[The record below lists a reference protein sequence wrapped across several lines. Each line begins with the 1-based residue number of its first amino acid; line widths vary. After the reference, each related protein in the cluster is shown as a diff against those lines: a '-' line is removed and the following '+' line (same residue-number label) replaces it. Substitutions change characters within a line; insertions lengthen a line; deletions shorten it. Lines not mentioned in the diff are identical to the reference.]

1 MSECNWRIDGRTPC
15 RYVDPAVC
23 TVWAVA
29 KSQTWVTHAR
39 LAALRPGL
47 PGWAGTRKVKLI
59 WILLKQETVSG
70 SGMTWAS
77 LQTDNHA
84 STPPLSFYRPD
95 ALPATQPT
103 ASKHWRQTR
112 VNALIIIF
120 ELKCVPMQ
128 VGWNCTRVTENNELK
143 HLIRCFLVISVTQD
157 CKFCN
162 THTECVCYLNHLVA
176 NRMAHPFG
184 RTPVEWDW
192 FPAILYHFRHIY
204 GVYVV
209 CVFKKMPYKTDV
221 PNW

>member
-1 MSECNWRIDGRTPC
+1 MQ
-15 RYVDPAVC
+15 VC
-23 TVWAVA
+23 T
-29 KSQTWVTHAR
+29 
-39 LAALRPGL
+39 
-47 PGWAGTRKVKLI
+47 
-59 WILLKQETVSG
+59 
-70 SGMTWAS
+70 S
-77 LQTDNHA
+77 LQTDNHT

-95 ALPATQPT
+95 ALPAAQPT

-176 NRMAHPFG
+176 NRMGRPFV

-192 FPAILYHFRHIY
+192 FPAILYHFRHIF

-209 CVFKKMPYKTDV
+209 RVFKKMPHKTDV